1 MPVFKDEARGTWYV
15 MVRYQ
20 DWTGERK
27 QKCKRGFATKREAQ
41 EWERSFQMQTSGDL
55 DMTFEAFT
63 ELYTKDM
70 KPRLKEN
77 TWLTKENIIQKKIL
91 PYFGKRK
98 ISEITTKD
106 VIAWQNEL
114 LAYRDEKRKP
124 YSATYLKTLHNQLS
138 AIFNHAVR
146 FYELR
151 SNPAAKAG
159 NMGSEERKEMLF
171 WTKAEYQKFAD
182 AMMDKPVSYY
192 AFEMLYWCGI
202 REGELL
208 ALTPADFDFEAGTV
222 KISKSY
228 QRLHG
233 KDVITTPKTKKSNR
247 TIKMPN
253 FLCDEMKDY
262 LGMLYGIKKKE
273 RIFTITK
280 SYLHHEMDR
289 GAKSAGVKRIRIHDL
304 RHPYV
309 KHTTKIFSLR
319 LMDFQAQAYP
329 DARRKTRGACQL
341 LRVGQSRSP
350 VRPLC
355 NRKRFSCLPPQSKMS
370 WILYA
375 ISMRLSGYTSTRS
388 ISSSASSVVSVSASK
403 IALDASMRLS
413 CRACSS
419 CFCFACANTA
429 A

>member
-304 RHPYV
+304 RHS
-309 KHTTKIFSLR
+309 HISLLIDMGFSAVAIADR
-319 LMDFQAQAYP
+319 VGHESMPAEPFQS
-329 DARRKTRGACQL
+329 RGASKKGQRERTLCFWSGSVELPFKRQSL
-341 LRVGQSRSP
+341 LSSGTVVKSI
-350 VRPLC
+350 L
-355 NRKRFSCLPPQSKMS
+355 
-370 WILYA
+370 WILPA
-375 ISMRLSGYTSTRS
+375 TWISWQRYT
-388 ISSSASSVVSVSASK
+388 
-403 IALDASMRLS
+403 ALWLFWTGPSWCSPLKMACRPRPVFCSMPYG
-413 CRACSS
+413 
-419 CFCFACANTA
+419 N
-429 A
+429 

>member
-15 MVRYQ
+15 MVRDQ

-63 ELYTKDM
+63 ELYTKDV

-114 LAYRDEKRKP
+114 LAYRDEQRKP
-124 YSATYLKTLHNQLS
+124 YSQTYLKTLHNQLS

-159 NMGSEERKEMLF
+159 NMGTEERKEMLF
-171 WTKAEYQKFAD
+171 WTKAEYQRFAE
-182 AMMDKPVSYY
+182 AMMDKPLSFY

-208 ALTPADFDFEAGTV
+208 ALTPADFDFEKHTV
-222 KISKSY
+222 TINKSY
-228 QRLHG
+228 QRLN
-233 KDVITTPKTKKSNR
+233 KQDVITTPKTPKSNR
-247 TIKMPN
+247 VIQMPQ
-253 FLCDEMKDY
+253 FLCDEIQDY
-262 LGMLYGIKKKE
+262 LKQLYGVE
-273 RIFTITK
+273 PDSRIFPVSK
-280 SYLHHEMDR
+280 NYLHREMDR
-289 GAKSAGVKRIRIHDL
+289 GCKETGVKRIRIHDL
-304 RHPYV
+304 RHS
-309 KHTTKIFSLR
+309 HISL
-319 LMDFQAQAYP
+319 LIDMGFTALAI
-329 DARRKTRGACQL
+329 AE
-341 LRVGQSRSP
+341 RVGHESIDITYR
-350 VRPLC
+350 
-355 NRKRFSCLPPQSKMS
+355 
-370 WILYA
+370 YA
-375 ISMRLSGYTSTRS
+375 HLFPTRQVEM
-388 ISSSASSVVSVSASK
+388 ADK
-403 IALDASMRLS
+403 LDLLKTEKGA
-413 CRACSS
+413 
-419 CFCFACANTA
+419 
-429 A
+429 